1 MSAKEHLEL
10 ARWACATAQGA
21 GAREA
26 RASVFRAQDSS
37 LEYRQRQVETLSE
50 STEKALNLTLYIEG
64 KYSSHRTSDLR
75 KEALTTFIGDA
86 VAMTRYL
93 SEDEYRYLPEPEY
106 YGGRQS
112 QNLDLV
118 DGGYASVHADDR
130 HELARAVE
138 NAALELGGDRI
149 ISVTAG
155 CSVSRSESALVASNG
170 FEGTNES
177 TSFWCGAQATAKDRG
192 DRRPEDYWWEG
203 QRHRRDLSDPVAIGR
218 RAVERALRIVGADKI
233 PTETLPILVENRAA
247 GRLVGFYRG
256 ALGGGNLQQRRSF
269 LEGKLGQQVAS
280 AHLTVVDDPFVPRGF
295 GSRLYDG
302 EGIAA
307 RKLPIFE
314 AGVLRNF
321 YIDTYYGRKLGMRA
335 TTGGASNLVFES
347 DVVKSVETW
356 MRELGRGILITDFLG
371 GNSNSSTGDFSAGI
385 QGFLFD
391 GGAIQRPVSAM
402 NLAGNHLEFWN
413 KLLGIGDD
421 PYPYSSVRTP
431 TLAFDAAVIAG
442 A

>member
-1 MSAKEHLEL
+1 MSTKEHLEL
-10 ARWACATAQGA
+10 ARWACEKAQGA

-26 RASVFRAQDSS
+26 SASVFRTQDSS

-50 STEKALNLTLYIEG
+50 STEKALNLTLYIDG
-64 KYSSHRTSDLR
+64 KYSTHRTSDLR
-75 KEALTTFIGDA
+75 KPALESFIADS

-93 SEDEYRYLPEPEY
+93 TEDQYRSLPEPEY
-106 YGGRQS
+106 YSGRQS

-118 DGGYASVHADDR
+118 DGSYASVHPDDR
-130 HELARAVE
+130 HELARAIE
-138 NAALELGGDRI
+138 SAALDLGGERI

-155 CSVSRSESALVASNG
+155 CSVSRSEGALVASNG

-177 TSFWCGAQATAKDRG
+177 TSFWCGAEATAKDQG
-192 DRRPEDYWWEG
+192 DKRPEDYWWEG
-203 QRHRRDLSDPVAIGR
+203 QRHRRDLSDPAGIGR
-218 RAVERALRIVGADKI
+218 KAVERALRIVGADKI

-280 AHLTVVDDPFVPRGF
+280 PHLTVVDDPFVQRGF
-295 GSRLYDG
+295 GSRLYDS

-307 RKLPIFE
+307 RRLPILE
-314 AGVLRNF
+314 QGVLRNF

-335 TTGGASNLVFES
+335 TTGGTSNLVFDS
-347 DVVKSVETW
+347 DIVKDTAAW

-391 GGAIQRPVSAM
+391 GGAIHRPVSAM

-413 KLLGIGDD
+413 KLLGIGND

-431 TLAFDAAVIAG
+431 TLAFDAMVIAG
-442 A
+442 T